1 MDILNMDIE
10 YGLEREEPVIMKLR
24 QYFNDNGIY
33 KTETQFCQYDALS
46 YQNPKTA
53 YEIKSRRCKKDT
65 YSTTLIPVGKCF
77 NMSGYDI
84 VFVFNFE
91 DKLCYIKFDYDKFTQ
106 YEEQFGL
113 KSVCRPRANG
123 AIMPVVN
130 YQIPVSDLTEIM
142 VL

>member
-10 YGLEREEPVIMKLR
+10 YGTEREEPVIMKLR

-33 KTETQFCQYDALS
+33 KTEPKFCQYDALS
-46 YQNPKTA
+46 YENPKTA

-65 YSTTLIPVGKCF
+65 YPTTLIPVSKCF

-91 DKLCYIKFDYDKFTQ
+91 DKLFYIKFDYEKFTD
-106 YEEQFGL
+106 YEKQFGL
-113 KSVCRPRANG
+113 KTVCRERAG
-123 AIMPVVN
+123 GMIAPVIN
-130 YQIPVSDLTEIM
+130 YQIPVADLIEI